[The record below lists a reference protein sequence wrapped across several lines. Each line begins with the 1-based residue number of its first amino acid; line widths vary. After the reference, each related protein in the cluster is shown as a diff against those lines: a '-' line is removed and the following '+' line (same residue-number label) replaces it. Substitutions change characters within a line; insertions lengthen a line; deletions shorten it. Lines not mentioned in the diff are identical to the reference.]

1 MGRPRKG
8 QLQRDNL
15 VKQAAASK
23 KVDPDKAAMVI
34 PPTSRE
40 KPLPPEKSAK
50 VPSPTLT
57 SCEDNDLTNSLQKLS
72 LDPDMI
78 TAVPPHILDIVTYQE
93 MLLRI
98 PKHAHPVVTQFMVS
112 KFLEFSK
119 ITTIQTE
126 ELHKYLP
133 LITKEEVE
141 GHLYQLSEKAGISFT
156 SILVPPVSHCL
167 HCDRLLD
174 PMIKKSIQVILF
186 DHGGVQFATKFRHR

>member
-23 KVDPDKAAMVI
+23 KVDPDKAAMVT

-98 PKHAHPVVTQFMVS
+98 PKHAHPGVTQFTVS
-112 KFLEFSK
+112 KFQEFTK

-133 LITKEEVE
+133 LVTKEKIE